1 MTTERTAGRPPLAK
15 LLAAFAIVYVI
26 WGSTYLA
33 IRLAIDTLP
42 PLIMAG
48 ARFAVAG
55 GLMYAFLR
63 LRGEPRPS
71 LRHWRSGAI
80 IGLLLLC
87 GGNTAVVFAER
98 TVPSGIVALLVAMV
112 PLWMVLLEWLR
123 PGGVRPAARTFV
135 GLAVGFAGMIMLV
148 GPTGFGGGSVDL
160 SGALIVTLGSMSWA
174 FGSIYARQAP
184 LPKNPMMTTA
194 MEMSSAGAVLLLG
207 ALVTGEAASIR
218 WDQVT
223 GRSVGALA
231 YLIVFGSLVAFSA
244 YVWLLKASTP
254 ALVSTYAYVNPVVAV
269 FLGWMILGEPITARV
284 LVAAAIII
292 GAVAI
297 ITTGPKPGSKPQ
309 DKPSEAATP
318 PSAETE
324 HEAEEEPESA
334 ERIDTTAR
342 ARKGNRSAA

>member
-1 MTTERTAGRPPLAK
+1 MTTDRAAGRPPLAR

-42 PLIMAG
+42 PLVMAG
-48 ARFAVAG
+48 ARFATAG
-55 GLMYAFLR
+55 AVLYAFLR
-63 LRGEPRPS
+63 LRGVPRPS

-80 IGLLLLC
+80 VGLLLLA

-112 PLWMVLLEWLR
+112 PLWMVLMEWMR
-123 PGGVRPAARTFV
+123 RGGVRPTVRTFV
-135 GLAVGFAGMIMLV
+135 GLAVGFAGMVLLV
-148 GPTGFGGGSVDL
+148 GPAGFGAGRVDL
-160 SGALIVTLGSMSWA
+160 FGAAIVTLGSMSWA

-184 LPKNPMMTTA
+184 LPSNPLMTTA
-194 MEMSSAGAVLLLG
+194 MEMSSAGVVLLLG
-207 ALVTGEAASIR
+207 ALATGEVGAMR

-223 GRSVGALA
+223 VKSVLALA

-244 YVWLLKASTP
+244 YVWLLRVTTP

-269 FLGWMILGEPITARV
+269 FLGWMVLGEPITARV

-297 ITTGPKPGSKPQ
+297 ITTGPKPGSG
-309 DKPSEAATP
+309 AANDEKRAP
-318 PSAETE
+318 EDGPAVSAGIDAHPLADNRE
-324 HEAEEEPESA
+324 HAA
-334 ERIDTTAR
+334 KAG
-342 ARKGNRSAA
+342 KGSRSAA